1 MSDPKIVFPKLKGG
15 EIEEPA
21 PDIAEPKI
29 SLPQMTPEQQ
39 FKAKL
44 KSDNSANLARLRG
57 LTFGLSDRAIA
68 ALKPG
73 NYEDNLR
80 ELQVDR
86 DVYRQ
91 ENPVS
96 AYGNELLMG
105 VATGGAVSSGVRKL
119 AGKVMPG
126 LAQYSK
132 QAGVLPTAVRATSP
146 LAESALYGEVSHQA
160 EQPYGKVG
168 ENLGLGAAYG
178 AGAGTVLGIAG
189 KGLGVA
195 ARKGAKIGQRA
206 ALAAGITSPD
216 KFANKRFLRSLQE
229 ADMTPEEVLEAAKFL
244 RGDDLQLHGPS
255 LQGNELPDLRT
266 PVRVADVLPRNSV
279 NVVRK
284 GAQSSE
290 RAQAELS
297 DLISNRNAEQGMRL
311 QGHVDSTLSDDV
323 DSSAVLE
330 RLAQQRAQTAGPHY
344 ENAYKVGVVKDP
356 IIDTWI
362 NDRKVNAKLFNE
374 LKKSLDDNASRG
386 LGEGKP
392 MQAVLEVDKKGNF
405 VWKQRPTIEDLDTIK
420 KHIDSKRNELW
431 DPIQMKY
438 RKPRQLGEPD
448 AEQLKHQSDDLIAI
462 IDKLTPDGKGSSHY
476 ANARK
481 AFADDSE
488 LIDAQRA
495 GMMIMR
501 TRPEEVAKQFDK
513 LSKRPELQ
521 QQFRAGVAASI
532 KDLLDKADTS
542 GGAAVVR
549 KLWGS
554 PGIQRKLEYVMADP
568 STAQLFRRNMAAEKA
583 FTDTQKNLVPKSGST
598 DLLSD
603 AEGFSL
609 PLAAVNALSGRF
621 GSAANHLGRF
631 GMGAISGMTPEVGDD
646 LTKIAMMTPEQ
657 FEKWVRGQRMAERT
671 MGAKAKKVAGKAA
684 RYAGRGLKVSTAAQ
698 VGTIPT
704 NEQNNSTD
712 IDD

>member
-1 MSDPKIVFPKLKGG
+1 MSEPKIAFPKLNGG
-15 EIEEPA
+15 QVVEPA
-21 PDIAEPKI
+21 PETNEPKI
-29 SLPQMTPEQQ
+29 ALPELTPEQK
-39 FKAKL
+39 FKAQL
-44 KSDNSANLARLRG
+44 RSDNSANLARLRG

-73 NYEDNLR
+73 KYEDNLR
-80 ELQVDR
+80 EIQADR
-86 DVYRQ
+86 DAYRQ

-105 VATGGAVSSGVRKL
+105 VATGGPISKGIHKL
-119 AGKVMPG
+119 TAKALPG
-126 LAQYSK
+126 LAQYAQ
-132 QAGVLPTAVRATSP
+132 QAGILPAAVRTAAP

-168 ENLGLGAAYG
+168 ENLGVGAAYG
-178 AGAGTVLGIAG
+178 AGAGAV
-189 KGLGVA
+189 LGVA
-195 ARKGAKIGQRA
+195 GKTLGAAARAGSKIGQRA
-206 ALAAGITSPD
+206 ALAAGLTSPE
-216 KFANKRFLRSLQE
+216 KFANRRFLRSLKE
-229 ADMTPEEVLEAAKFL
+229 ADMTPEEVLEASKFL

-255 LQGNELPDLRT
+255 QPGQELPDLRT
-266 PVRVADVLPRNSV
+266 PVRIADVLPRNSV

-284 GAQSSE
+284 GARASE

-297 DLISNRNAEQGMRL
+297 ELIGNRNAEQGMRL
-311 QGHVDSTLSDDV
+311 QGHVDATLSDDV

-330 RLAQQRAQTAGPHY
+330 RLAQQRAQAAGPHY
-344 ENAYKVGVVKDP
+344 DNAYKVGVVKDP

-374 LKKSLDDNASRG
+374 LKKSLDDNASKG

-392 MQAVLEVDKKGNF
+392 MKAVLEVDAKGNF
-405 VWKQRPTIEDLDTIK
+405 VWKQRPTVEDLDTIK

-448 AEQLKHQSDDLIAI
+448 AEQLKHQSDDLIKI
-462 IDKLTPDGKGSSHY
+462 IEKLTPDGKGGSHY
-476 ANARK
+476 GNARK

-488 LIDAQRA
+488 LIDAQRS
-495 GMMIMR
+495 GMMVMR
-501 TRPEEVAKQFDK
+501 TRPEDVQKQFDK

-532 KDLLDKADTS
+532 KDLLDKADTA

-554 PGIQRKLEYVMADP
+554 PGIQKKLEYVMADP
-568 STAQLFRRNMAAEKA
+568 STASQFRRSMSAEKA
-583 FTDTQKNLVPKSGST
+583 FVDTQKNLVPKSGSI
-598 DLLSD
+598 DLLAD

-631 GMGAISGMTPEVGDD
+631 GMGAISGMVPEVGDD
-646 LTKIAMMTPEQ
+646 LTRIAMMTPEQ
-657 FEKWVRGQRMAERT
+657 FDDWIRAQRMAERT
-671 MGAKAKKVAGKAA
+671 MGAKAKKVIGGLGDYAGK
-684 RYAGRGLKVSTAAQ
+684 GLKASTAAQ
-698 VGTIPT
+698 AGKIPQ
-704 NEQNNSTD
+704 NEEK
-712 IDD
+712 